1 MKRTVQE
8 LDRLEERCCRL
19 VEGGDGEGRSL
30 VPREAADWVSKLQPM
45 VKELRELWSV
55 EEYLGWV
62 LRVRRLR
69 CASVSVCEGVRVGWY
84 VRVCVC
90 EDV

>member
-8 LDRLEERCCRL
+8 LDRLEEQCCRL

-69 CASVSVCEGVRVGWY
+69 CASVSVCGGGGEGEGG
-84 VRVCVC
+84 
-90 EDV
+90 